1 MPDEGWTEPWLF
13 PLPWP
18 PLSDFETRI
27 ALRPWGAGE
36 HDARALAEAWED
48 PEVLRWTAVPAD
60 RSAEDARAWIRGEE
74 RRRAD
79 GLAMDLVIT
88 AVDDPKQVLGEV
100 GLVMAEPQRQWAELG
115 FWTTPGA
122 RGVGRASA
130 ASRVF
135 VAWVLRELPVQRVFA
150 RTRPENPAAGRV
162 AAAAGLAR
170 AGELDSGTEVWVRDR
185 AR

>member
-18 PLSDFETRI
+18 PLSDPATKI

-36 HDARALAEAWED
+36 HDATALAAAWAD
-48 PEVLRWTAVPAD
+48 PEVERWTAVPPD
-60 RSAEDARAWIRGEE
+60 RTEDAARRWIRGEE
-74 RRRAD
+74 RRRAE
-79 GLAMDLVIT
+79 GVAMDLVIT
-88 AVDDPKQVLGEV
+88 AVDDPKVVLGEV
-100 GLVMAEPQRQWAELG
+100 GLAMAEPRQQWAELG
-115 FWTTPGA
+115 FWLTPTA
-122 RGVGRASA
+122 RGGGRASA
-130 ASRVF
+130 ATRVF
-135 VAWVLRELPVQRVFA
+135 AAWVLRELPVQRLFA
-150 RTRPENPAAGRV
+150 RTRPDNPAAGRV